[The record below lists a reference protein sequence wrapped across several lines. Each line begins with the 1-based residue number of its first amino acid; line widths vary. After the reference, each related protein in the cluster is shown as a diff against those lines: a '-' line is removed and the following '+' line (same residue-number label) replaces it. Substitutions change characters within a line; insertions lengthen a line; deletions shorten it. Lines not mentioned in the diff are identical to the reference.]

1 MLYKYFFCGSI
12 SLSLKRKGYQYFV
25 CLCLVTVLPL
35 PLCLLLCCG
44 RAAVVLLF
52 AVVAP
57 GACWSHAGAMHHRTH
72 GTAGRGHVSR
82 GALLLRTGTGR
93 GSLILLPSIT
103 TTEAC
108 VTWRQKC
115 GDLKHSLVSHY
126 PFILGSLEFPAP
138 VSCNVDIRYFHILWN
153 RPLIRCSGVPNFC
166 A

>member
-1 MLYKYFFCGSI
+1 M
-12 SLSLKRKGYQYFV
+12 
-25 CLCLVTVLPL
+25 TVLPL

-72 GTAGRGHVSR
+72 GAGRGHVSR

-108 VTWRQKC
+108 MTWRQKC

-153 RPLIRCSGVPNFC
+153 RPLVRCSGVPNFC
-166 A
+166 ALRISVPLPS